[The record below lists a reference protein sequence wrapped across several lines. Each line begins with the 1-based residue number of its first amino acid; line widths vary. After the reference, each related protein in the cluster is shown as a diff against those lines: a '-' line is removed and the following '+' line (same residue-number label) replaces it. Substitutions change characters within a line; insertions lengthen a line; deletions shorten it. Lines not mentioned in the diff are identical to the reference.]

1 MCAHFEIVL
10 ILFFKYRSI
19 YLVGDLRK
27 YLQVYQVKMTYEKI
41 QPKKIVFFLYCIF
54 EVEKLRNDRYSR

>member
-10 ILFFKYRSI
+10 ILFFKYHSI

-41 QPKKIVFFLYCIF
+41 QPKKIKSFFYIAS
-54 EVEKLRNDRYSR
+54 LR

>member
-1 MCAHFEIVL
+1 MCAHFEIVP

-27 YLQVYQVKMTYEKI
+27 HLKSILQVYQVKMTYEKI
-41 QPKKIVFFLYCIF
+41 QPKKIKSFFYIAS
-54 EVEKLRNDRYSR
+54 LR

>member
-1 MCAHFEIVL
+1 MCALFEIVL

-27 YLQVYQVKMTYEKI
+27 YLKSILQVYQVKMTYKKK
-41 QPKKIVFFLYCIF
+41 PKKIKSFFYLAS
-54 EVEKLRNDRYSR
+54 LR

>member
-19 YLVGDLRK
+19 YVVEDLRK
-27 YLQVYQVKMTYEKI
+27 YLKSILQVYQIKMTYKKI
-41 QPKKIVFFLYCIF
+41 QPRNIKSFFHIAS
-54 EVEKLRNDRYSR
+54 LR